1 MGHRA
6 MVHRAVRYADPGGLA
21 DCLLPTLDEALRRS
35 DAVSVAVD
43 DPCRAALADAL
54 GPLAD
59 AVEWVDNTRPA
70 RVDAFQLVARRA
82 ALVTEQARRGRAC
95 VFVGQNQ
102 PALGLGDD
110 YWMRLEAAVQF
121 AFADLPVTLLCPY
134 PVEAP
139 SLTAVHPEIVD
150 GGGPAP
156 NPHRRTPESI
166 VAAMPVTPLPDL
178 GRPDVRLPVTTDTL
192 TELRQRLTTVLSDA
206 ELTPSVAGDL
216 VYAVSEVATNSIE
229 HGPGWG
235 AVSVW
240 SRAGDVV
247 CEVADHGRLGEV
259 FPGVR
264 PPSLDQARGRGLWLA
279 RTLCDAVDTSV
290 DDDGT
295 RVRLT
300 CDRLVREFA

>member
-1 MGHRA
+1 
-6 MVHRAVRYADPGGLA
+6 MVHRAVRYAEPGDLA
-21 DCLLPTLDEALRRS
+21 DCLVPILDEALRRS

-43 DPCRAALADAL
+43 DRCRAALTDGLGGLAAD
-54 GPLAD
+54 
-59 AVEWVDNTRPA
+59 VEWVDNTRPA

-82 ALVTEQARRGRAC
+82 ALVTEQARRGRAS

-102 PALGLGDD
+102 PALGLPDD
-110 YWMRLEAAVQF
+110 YWLRLEAAVQF
-121 AFADLPVTLLCPY
+121 AFADLPVLLLCPY
-134 PVEAP
+134 PSDAP
-139 SLTAVHPEIVD
+139 ALAGVHPEIVAD
-150 GGGPAP
+150 GVLVE
-156 NPHRRTPESI
+156 NPLTRAPESI
-166 VAAMPVTPLPDL
+166 VTGMPVAPLPDL

-192 TELRQRLTTVLSDA
+192 TDMRQRLAAVLGDA
-206 ELTPSVAGDL
+206 GLPPGMAGDL

-240 SRAGDVV
+240 SRDGDVV
-247 CEVADHGRLGEV
+247 CEVADSGRLDEV

-279 RTLCDAVDTSV
+279 RTLCDAVDTAV

-300 CDRLVREFA
+300 CDRVVHEFV